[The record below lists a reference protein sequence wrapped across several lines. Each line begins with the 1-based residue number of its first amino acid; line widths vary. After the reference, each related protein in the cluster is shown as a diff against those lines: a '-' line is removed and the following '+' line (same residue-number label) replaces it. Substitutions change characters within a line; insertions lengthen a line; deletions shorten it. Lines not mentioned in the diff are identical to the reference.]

1 MNLMPRSS
9 PRHQPRRQPKQLRSQ
24 DTVEIILEATAKVL
38 CTDGFKKASTNRIA
52 SVAGVSIGTL
62 YQYFPSKES
71 LLTELSRRHSE
82 RMQKV
87 FEQCVADARGLP
99 LREAV
104 RLVVFAEL
112 RALSEHMPLL
122 RVLFEHV
129 PRFGPAEHIAQ
140 AQAHVAEL
148 FRSSLAERRHEIREI
163 DLELAPFL
171 LMHAIDGVL
180 QAALRQRP
188 ELVHSEQLLE
198 SCTELVWR
206 YLLPDA
212 ARPAS
217 AEGRRKKS

>member
-1 MNLMPRSS
+1 MNTMPRST

-24 DTVEIILEATAKVL
+24 DTVEILLQATAKVL
-38 CTDGFKKASTNRIA
+38 CAEGYKKASTNRIA

-87 FEQCVADARGLP
+87 FAQCVAEIRGLP

-104 RLVVFAEL
+104 RRVVSTEL
-112 RALSEHMPLL
+112 RALQEHMPLL

-148 FRSSLAERRHEIREI
+148 FRSSLAERRHELRDI

-171 LMHAIDGVL
+171 LMHAVDGVL

-188 ELVHSEQLLE
+188 ELVQSEKLLDA
-198 SCTELVWR
+198 CTDLVWR
-206 YLLPDA
+206 YLLPE
-212 ARPAS
+212 PALVAS
-217 AEGRRKKS
+217 PAEPHKRS